1 MDNDT
6 DRAGARISPRDAVT
20 ETARILWHLRGILAI
35 LLLLFLIFSIAM
47 YLCGGAV
54 NARTRTRSSIGET
67 FYFCAVTAL
76 TIGYGDVVP
85 TTAIGRI
92 VAILLGLQGLL
103 MTGVTTAS
111 VVFGIQAAARPA
123 GLVPR

>member
-6 DRAGARISPRDAVT
+6 GPVGARISPRDAVT

-35 LLLLFLIFSIAM
+35 LLLLFLILSIAM
-47 YLCGGAV
+47 YLAGGAV
-54 NARTRTRSSIGET
+54 NAGTRTRSSMSET

-76 TIGYGDVVP
+76 TVGYGDVVP

-92 VAILLGLQGLL
+92 VAVLLGLQGLL
-103 MTGVTTAS
+103 VTGVTTAS
-111 VVFGIQAAARPA
+111 VVYGIQAAARRA